1 MINIADQGHIGASVL
16 SDPSAT
22 FDIVVHSILM
32 DVLRRRFGV
41 DGNAFSWVAEF
52 LNNRRQVVY
61 AGKTESDNI
70 SLQLGIPQGS
80 VLGPHVFAQYAED
93 FADIFQRNEV
103 RHHLFADDMQ
113 GHHSGQLGDVSAIV
127 SRLESCIAD
136 MYVWC
141 GRAPSVYSS
150 VPRRRTKLTVVQFCI
165 TAASAA
171 ITEQYRPRQPVR
183 RQASVCRPRPG
194 CVVRRWTVNM
204 LARFIYGA
212 DVFLSS
218 ALHTFRP

>member
-1 MINIADQGHIGASVL
+1 MINVADQGHIGASVL

-80 VLGPHVFAQYAED
+80 VLGPRVFAQYAED

-141 GRAPSVYSS
+141 GA
-150 VPRRRTKLTVVQFCI
+150 KCLQL
-165 TAASAA
+165 SAEK
-171 ITEQYRPRQPVR
+171 T
-183 RQASVCRPRPG
+183 
-194 CVVRRWTVNM
+194 N
-204 LARFIYGA
+204 
-212 DVFLSS
+212 
-218 ALHTFRP
+218 